1 MGKAAGGGGGHAPGP
16 PAGELEGVDGTGEPK
31 PQEGAPTS
39 PGGKA
44 PEEKRYLPLPPCHR
58 KLGSGPPRPDS
69 REAAARLW
77 GVNLSQHSTDDP
89 PPPTSFLPPL
99 LGRTHR
105 RSFLPPKHPESRA
118 QALPGPRPRL
128 DDHPPSPDGGGPAV
142 CCFAYANKARGRRG
156 RPRVVPPV
164 GPLGPGRRSPCLLSR
179 SLFLCAAFRGI
190 KADTVVTRSPA
201 GQRSDFTIPIT
212 MISNDVYLAGS
223 DGWELYKRAPLPS
236 PLLGG
241 PWVRGALASAL
252 AGGRCAPPGYRAV
265 GDSGFRPRPRAPS
278 APPLW
283 CSRPRRN

>member
-1 MGKAAGGGGGHAPGP
+1 M
-16 PAGELEGVDGTGEPK
+16 
-31 PQEGAPTS
+31 
-39 PGGKA
+39 
-44 PEEKRYLPLPPCHR
+44 
-58 KLGSGPPRPDS
+58 
-69 REAAARLW
+69 
-77 GVNLSQHSTDDP
+77 
-89 PPPTSFLPPL
+89 
-99 LGRTHR
+99 HR

-118 QALPGPRPRL
+118 QPLPGPRPL
-128 DDHPPSPDGGGPAV
+128 SDDHPPAGGGGPAA
-142 CCFAYANKARGRRG
+142 CCFAYANEARGRRE

-164 GPLGPGRRSPCLLSR
+164 GPLGPGHRSLCLLSR

-241 PWVRGALASAL
+241 PWVRGALASAP
-252 AGGRCAPPGYRAV
+252 AGGRCAGPGHRARRPRRRRALGV
-265 GDSGFRPRPRAPS
+265 GRRRRGVGSGVRPRPRAPS
-278 APPLW
+278 ASPLQ